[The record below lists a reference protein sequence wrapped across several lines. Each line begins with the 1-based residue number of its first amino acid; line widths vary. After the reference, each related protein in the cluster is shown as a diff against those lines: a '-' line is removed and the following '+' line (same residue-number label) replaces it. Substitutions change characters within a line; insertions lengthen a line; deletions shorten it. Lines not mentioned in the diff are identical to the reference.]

1 MENIIF
7 NLQNTE
13 CSYDGKKV
21 VLDIK
26 KLLIPAGNIIF
37 FVGPSGIGKSTIL
50 ETLGMM
56 NNTILTSDVFE
67 YKKHD
72 MRSLWKSRNSAKLAE
87 LRNNEFSFIFQQNNL
102 MPNFSAQENAM
113 TAALFQGM
121 PIAEAIKKVKDAFTV
136 LDLPF
141 DDRPIYK
148 YSGGQ
153 QQRIAF
159 ARAIIPNFSVLFG
172 DEPTGNLDINTA
184 ETLMQK
190 LSKVVHQINATA
202 IIVSHDM
209 HLATKYADMI
219 VQIQKNEIKNENGK
233 VEVRGQIDENSIY
246 TKDGQ
251 LWRHQAEQYTNDKLY
266 NKLINELK

>member
-1 MENIIF
+1 MANMKNILF
-7 NLQNTE
+7 NLQNTL
-13 CSYDGKKV
+13 CSYDGQKV

-26 KLLIPAGNIIF
+26 KLVIPAGNIVF

-56 NNTILTSDVFE
+56 NNTLLSSDMFE
-67 YKKHD
+67 YKGQD
-72 MRSLWKSRNSAKLAE
+72 MRSLWKRKYQTKLNE

-121 PIAEAIKKVKDAFTV
+121 PIAKAIKKVKNAFTV
-136 LDLPF
+136 LELPI
-141 DDRPIYK
+141 DDRPIYE

-172 DEPTGNLDINTA
+172 DEPTGNLDTNTA
-184 ETLMQK
+184 ENLMQK
-190 LSKVVHQINATA
+190 LSEVVHQINATA

-209 HLATKYADMI
+209 YLATKYADMI
-219 VQIQKNEIKNENGK
+219 LQIRKEENEG
-233 VEVRGQIDENSIY
+233 EVHGLIDENSIY
-246 TKDGQ
+246 VKKEQ
-251 LWRHQAEQYTNDKLY
+251 IWQHLSEQYTDDKLY
-266 NKLINELK
+266 GKLIDELK